1 MLSKKKCIVLICAAV
16 LTLSACTACGGSSSS
31 GDGGSTAS
39 TAQASK
45 TAAQISKEVM
55 DSGIEF
61 PEMIEVNADNLK
73 LQYSL
78 EDGDFKEF
86 GVYWSGN
93 AAYADEV
100 CVILAAE
107 GKTDKVKDAVNQ
119 RLESQKTAFKDYVA
133 EEYDRLC
140 TTSVN
145 TRGDYVYW
153 VCTKDNAKANDLIA
167 KAIG

>member
-1 MLSKKKCIVLICAAV
+1 MDRTHLR
-16 LTLSACTACGGSSSS
+16 S
-31 GDGGSTAS
+31 GTDPVCMHRMRRQRLLRGRKQYLLHRTGKQDPS
-39 TAQASK
+39 
-45 TAAQISKEVM
+45 QISKEVM

-78 EDGDFKEF
+78 EDGDFQEF

-100 CVILAAE
+100 CVILAAD
-107 GKTDKVKDAVNQ
+107 GKADKVKDAVNQ
-119 RLESQKTAFKDYVA
+119 RLESQKTAFKDYVK

-140 TTSVN
+140 TTSVSTKGN
-145 TRGDYVYW
+145 YVYW
-153 VCTKDNAKANDLIA
+153 VCTKDNAKANDIIT

>member
-1 MLSKKKCIVLICAAV
+1 MLSKKKWIVLICAAA

-31 GDGGSTAS
+31 GGGNNTSS

-45 TAAQISKEVM
+45 TPAQISKEVM

-78 EDGDFKEF
+78 EDGDFQEF

-100 CVILAAE
+100 CVILAAD
-107 GKTDKVKDAVNQ
+107 GKADRVKDAVNQ
-119 RLESQKTAFKDYVA
+119 RLESQKTAFKDYVK

-140 TTSVN
+140 TTSVSTKGN
-145 TRGDYVYW
+145 YVYW
-153 VCTKDNAKANDLIA
+153 VCTKDNAKANDIIT

>member
-1 MLSKKKCIVLICAAV
+1 MLSKKKWIVLICAAA

-31 GDGGSTAS
+31 GGGNNTSS
-39 TAQASK
+39 TAQANK
-45 TAAQISKEVM
+45 TPAQISKEVM

-78 EDGDFKEF
+78 EDGDFQEF

-100 CVILAAE
+100 CVILAAD
-107 GKTDKVKDAVNQ
+107 GKADKVKDAVNQ
-119 RLESQKTAFKDYVA
+119 RLESQKTAFKDYVK
-133 EEYDRLC
+133 E
-140 TTSVN
+140 
-145 TRGDYVYW
+145 
-153 VCTKDNAKANDLIA
+153 
-167 KAIG
+167 